1 MTGGLRPD
9 DRARRQR
16 CRMLE
21 LAGAFGVL
29 FAAFSAVGRAWI
41 PVAVGVVGVA
51 VVAVVHRRRCRGL
64 EDDP

>member
-1 MTGGLRPD
+1 
-9 DRARRQR
+9 
-16 CRMLE
+16 MLE

-41 PVAVGVVGVA
+41 PVAVGLAGVA

-64 EDDP
+64 EDEP